1 MHPQLKDIF
10 SAGKVTDE
18 NGNAYPLHS
27 NTPAAQCEFI
37 QDLVQEAQPE
47 NSLEIGLAY
56 GISTLAI
63 LEALQKGNKPFHH
76 TVVDPYQKDW
86 KNIGLLNIERAG
98 FSQYVTY
105 ESRFSDQVLPDL
117 YKDNSRV
124 QFVYIDSTKV
134 LDVLMTDVYF
144 VTKILDT
151 GGILVLDDCGFPGIR
166 TLVRFL
172 SRHPS
177 YTVYKGFSKDTNSG
191 KRHFLKIA
199 YLGLLGLL
207 PFKSKVLPN
216 YDFKSDAEL
225 GVDYDCMAFK
235 KIKEDDRSW
244 DWYPAL

>member
-10 SAGKVTDE
+10 STGKVIDE
-18 NGNAYPLHS
+18 KGNVYPLHS
-27 NTPAAQCEFI
+27 NTTAAQCEFI
-37 QDLVQEAQPE
+37 QSLIQVAQPE

-63 LEALQKGNKPFHH
+63 LDALQKGNKPFHH

-98 FSQYVTY
+98 FSEYVTY
-105 ESRFSDQVLPDL
+105 ESGFSDQVLPAL
-117 YKDNSRV
+117 YKDNSSV

-144 VTKILDT
+144 VTKILDV

-172 SRHPS
+172 SRHPA
-177 YTVYKGFSKDTNSG
+177 YTIYKGFAKDKNSG
-191 KRHFLKIA
+191 TISFLKST
-199 YLGLLGLL
+199 YFFLLGLL
-207 PFKSKVLPN
+207 PFKAKVLPN
-216 YDFKSDAEL
+216 YDFKSDEEL
-225 GVDYDCMAFK
+225 GVNYDCIAFK

-244 DWYPAL
+244 DWHPTF

>member
-1 MHPQLKDIF
+1 MHPQLRDIF
-10 SAGKVTDE
+10 ATGKVKDE
-18 NGNAYPLHS
+18 KGNEYPLHS
-27 NTPAAQCEFI
+27 NTTAEQCEFI
-37 QDLVQEAQPE
+37 QSIIQDTRPDS
-47 NSLEIGLAY
+47 SLEIGLAY

-63 LEALQKGNKPFHH
+63 LDALQKGNKPFHH

-98 FSQYVTY
+98 CSEYITY
-105 ESRFSDQVLPDL
+105 ESRFSDQVLPAL
-117 YKDNSRV
+117 YKENSRV

-144 VTKILDT
+144 VTKILDV

-172 SRHPS
+172 SRHPA
-177 YTVYKGFSKDTNSG
+177 YIIYKGFAKDKTSG
-191 KRHFLKIA
+191 KMRFLKTA
-199 YLGLLGLL
+199 YFSLLGLL
-207 PFKSKVLPN
+207 PLKSKILPN
-216 YDFKSDAEL
+216 YDFKSDEEL

-244 DWYPAL
+244 DWYPTF